1 MCSIEEFQITFDQFQ
16 KLYDDFMK
24 LIQLGIDQE
33 TSDEELVSLITLI
46 NYLSL
51 IDILQALKSYKESIE
66 LIDKAMLL
74 PISFPD
80 NADEEIQVKIKDL
93 KKIIYNFKMQ
103 RSEIL
108 LRIGTIFRRKDDED
122 SQEIKKPKMTE
133 ATDLTPGISNK
144 LRNRTYGELEDVLKN
159 LGKLTPDKESAR
171 SIIEIIFCCNGVKL
185 YYIENNGDVVSSVED
200 HDLRIIRLGSDFER
214 NLDETVFLQLIRSSH
229 ASIEIGEEVNEASS
243 SCSGSASEDP
253 SFVYPLI
260 PGVSPLFRTNFKA
273 FVLPDLQSN
282 DGSAI
287 GMFIPTDVDDLV
299 LDILV
304 TLLKG
309 IVKENGEVEF
319 GDFTKLGE
327 ESERVKRSTGDKVS
341 AGIVTGAYWLSSG
354 LVKTAQATGSL
365 IDYSTPYILSRVNS
379 TENPAP
385 VSENV
390 QKSVIVAKSLTGY
403 AAQGTSFLAEKVGS
417 AMTSFGKFLAPHVQ
431 RQGSK
436 LLTYTTGID
445 EERAETTMIET
456 LKIASGTAE
465 AISTIYSG
473 LETSAN
479 ILGRNIAENS
489 VKVVRHKYGESYGN
503 TADSTFDTV
512 GNLIAVNKSFNILT
526 PKGFMKSTAK
536 SAGKG
541 ILKADEFKPKV
552 YLNKD
557 YFTGSVSLY
566 PNLDNLAKELKP

>member
-1 MCSIEEFQITFDQFQ
+1 
-16 KLYDDFMK
+16 
-24 LIQLGIDQE
+24 
-33 TSDEELVSLITLI
+33 
-46 NYLSL
+46 
-51 IDILQALKSYKESIE
+51 
-66 LIDKAMLL
+66 MLL
-74 PISFPD
+74 PISFPAD
-80 NADEEIQVKIKDL
+80 ADEEVQVKIKDL

-108 LRIGTIFRRKDDED
+108 LRIGTIFHRRDELET
-122 SQEIKKPKMTE
+122 QEIKKPRMTE
-133 ATDLTPGISNK
+133 VGISNK

-159 LGKLTPDKESAR
+159 LGKLKPDEKSTS

-200 HDLRIIRLGSDFER
+200 HVLRIIRLGSDFEK
-214 NLDETVFLQLIRSSH
+214 NLDETVFLQLIRSCDS
-229 ASIEIGEEVNEASS
+229 SIEIGEEIREEEASTS
-243 SCSGSASEDP
+243 DASEDNHDP
-253 SFVYPLI
+253 SFIYPLI

-287 GMFIPTDVDDLV
+287 GMFIPTDFDELV

-304 TLLKG
+304 TILKG

-341 AGIVTGAYWLSSG
+341 AGIVSGAYWLSSG
-354 LVKTAQATGSL
+354 LVKTAQATGSM
-365 IDYSTPYILSRVNS
+365 IEYSTPYILSRVHS
-379 TENPAP
+379 LENPQP

-390 QKSVIVAKSLTGY
+390 QKSVTVAKSLTGY
-403 AAQGTSFLAEKVGS
+403 AAQGTSYLAEKVGC

-431 RQGSK
+431 RQGTK

-445 EERAETTMIET
+445 EESAGNTMIET

-489 VKVVRHKYGESYGN
+489 VKVVRHKYGEEVGN
-503 TADSTFDTV
+503 TADLTFDTV

-526 PKGFMKSTAK
+526 PKGFMKSIPK
-536 SAGKG
+536 NAGKG
-541 ILKADEFKPKV
+541 ILQGHSDEFKPKV
-552 YLNKD
+552 FLNKD

-566 PNLDNLAKELKP
+566 PNLDNLAKEMKP

>member
-1 MCSIEEFQITFDQFQ
+1 MII
-16 KLYDDFMK
+16 
-24 LIQLGIDQE
+24 
-33 TSDEELVSLITLI
+33 
-46 NYLSL
+46 
-51 IDILQALKSYKESIE
+51 
-66 LIDKAMLL
+66 
-74 PISFPD
+74 PISFPSNEELND
-80 NADEEIQVKIKDL
+80 EIQEKIKDL

-108 LRIGTIFRRKDDED
+108 LRIGTIFRRKDEYENED
-122 SQEIKKPKMTE
+122 DKNIKKQKMG
-133 ATDLTPGISNK
+133 DK

-159 LGKLTPDKESAR
+159 LSKLKHDEESVNN
-171 SIIEIIFCCNGVKL
+171 ILEILFCCNGVKL
-185 YYIENNGDVVSSVED
+185 YYIENNGDVVSSVEEYV
-200 HDLRIIRLGSDFER
+200 LRIIRLGSDFEK
-214 NLDETVFLQLIRSSH
+214 NLDETIFLQLIRASH
-229 ASIEIGEEVNEASS
+229 ASIEIGEEIHEDAP
-243 SCSGSASEDP
+243 GPSASTSETSKEDP
-253 SFVYPLI
+253 SFIYPLI
-260 PGVSPLFRTNFKA
+260 CGITPLFRTNFKA
-273 FVLPDLQSN
+273 FVMPDLQSN

-287 GMFIPTDVDDLV
+287 GMFIPPDFDELV

-304 TLLKG
+304 TILKG

-327 ESERVKRSTGDKVS
+327 ESARVKRSTTGDKLS
-341 AGIVTGAYWLSSG
+341 AGIVNGAYWISSG

-365 IDYSTPYILSRVNS
+365 IDYTTPYILSRVQ
-379 TENPAP
+379 TVENQQP
-385 VSENV
+385 VSEKV
-390 QKSVIVAKSLTGY
+390 QTSVTVAKSLTGY
-403 AAQGTSFLAEKVGS
+403 AAQGTSYLAEKVGG
-417 AMTSFGKFLAPHVQ
+417 AMTNFGKFLAPHVQ
-431 RQGSK
+431 KHGTT

-445 EERAETTMIET
+445 EGKAENTMKET

-473 LETSAN
+473 LETSAS

-503 TADSTFDTV
+503 TANSTFDTV
-512 GNLIAVNKSFNILT
+512 GNLIAVNRSFNILT

-541 ILKADEFKPKV
+541 ILQADEFKPKV

-566 PNLDNLAKELKP
+566 PNLENLAKEMKP